1 MNDLQVII
9 ILAKASISFKFI
21 FGSGVIVSSV

>member
-9 ILAKASISFKFI
+9 ILAKALISLKFI
-21 FGSGVIVSSV
+21 LGSGVIMTSV